1 MAKPFK
7 PWSKARC
14 ERQRIRDAELRAL
27 SDRAIMAGVDAINAG
42 EDVPAAIAA
51 VTGQKLDADGNRVRE
66 DDFFEPLLHLR
77 RQRVDGWS
85 ADTQRAFIGALAD
98 TGCVSHA
105 CKAVGVPRNSAYAM
119 RQRATHSVFALAW
132 DVAIQM
138 GRKRLLDIAM
148 ERALEGQEVAIWYR
162 GEQVGTRTVH
172 NDRLLTFLLSHK
184 PEPAHPRLAPHEL
197 AAMFPRLLDLI
208 DVVQPHPAAQRL
220 AADKAA
226 AEAAEQEED
235 DDY

>member
-1 MAKPFK
+1 MAKQPQHWTKEQNDRFNARQAALREETDRQILAGIAAIQRGEDPAAARAVEDAGAK
-7 PWSKARC
+7 PAAAAAAASDFAPLL
-14 ERQRIRDAELRAL
+14 ELRKV
-27 SDRAIMAGVDAINAG
+27 R
-42 EDVPAAIAA
+42 
-51 VTGQKLDADGNRVRE
+51 ADGWTATMQR
-66 DDFFEPLLHLR
+66 DFIR
-77 RQRVDGWS
+77 
-85 ADTQRAFIGALAD
+85 ALAES
-98 TGCVSHA
+98 GCVSHA
-105 CKAVGVPRNSAYAM
+105 AKAVGVARNTAYAM
-119 RQRATHSVFALAW
+119 RQRATHSTFALAW

-162 GEQVGTRTVH
+162 GEQVGTRIVH